1 MSRTL
6 RIEHHPILEQ
16 STTAQEVAIAVD
28 GQEIPAIEGE
38 PVAAALLA
46 AGIRKVRTMPDTGA
60 PRGVFTG
67 VGRSIEELGTV
78 DGEANLPLMS
88 TRVTA
93 GMSVTTQQGLGD
105 WGDAG

>member
-6 RIEHHPILEQ
+6 RIEHHPVLER
-16 STTAQEVAIAVD
+16 SETAREVAITVD
-28 GQEIPAIEGE
+28 GREIPTIEGE
-38 PVAAALLA
+38 PLAAALLA
-46 AGIRKVRTMPDTGA
+46 AGFRKVRTMPETGA

-78 DGEANLPLMS
+78 DGEANVSLMS

-93 GMSVTTQQGLGD
+93 GMAVTTQHGLGE
-105 WGDAG
+105 WGGSG